1 MIRIVFGVILMLH
14 GLVHLWFV
22 TLAVRWVAFQPD
34 MGWTG
39 RSWFLT
45 PTLGEGPARIVAAVF
60 LSIAAATFVFGG
72 IAVLGQVPWWRPALV
87 LAAILS
93 TVVLLLVWDGGTEML
108 IQKGLI
114 GVVINVL
121 VLIVVAR

>member
-39 RSWFLT
+39 RSWLLT

-60 LSIAAATFVFGG
+60 LSIAAATFVVGG
-72 IAVLGQVPWWRPALV
+72 IAVLAQVPWWRPALV